1 MSEYSTYADID
12 GERGP
17 VVVSYELDG
26 YEPLIFGVFSE
37 ADDEDL
43 TLVISEA
50 EFDRIH
56 AEVSQHVIERM
67 TEAAEMATDM
77 ER

>member
-1 MSEYSTYADID
+1 MSEHSTYADID
-12 GERGP
+12 GERLA

-26 YEPLIFGVFSE
+26 YKPLIYGVFTES
-37 ADDEDL
+37 DDEDL

-56 AEVSQHVIERM
+56 AEVSQHVIEDM
-67 TEAAEMATDM
+67 TERAEMYAEG

>member
-1 MSEYSTYADID
+1 MSELGTFADVE
-12 GERGP
+12 GERLS

-26 YEPLIFGVFSE
+26 YKPLIYGVFTE

-56 AEVSQHVIERM
+56 AEVSQHVIEQLM
-67 TEAAEMATDM
+67 DAA
-77 ER
+77 